1 MLLLASLAVFLS
13 GPAQTYGVSVFI
25 DPILADFGWSRSLI
39 STLYSI
45 ATLAG
50 AIPMI
55 LIGRQIDR
63 VGNRLIMT
71 IAALLFGL
79 SLLWLSVVS
88 GPVFVLLG
96 LAILRTFGSGVLT
109 LGARTLV
116 PHWYVRRR
124 GWAFSMLGISGS
136 ISLAV
141 VPRFNE
147 ALISW
152 VGWRHAWQ
160 IIAAITLVGLTPVLG
175 ALIRNRPEDVGEK
188 PDGVHTGKR
197 LRRPSLLVDAE
208 DDWTVREAMTTRMFW
223 AMLLA
228 GTVPAVVL
236 TGISFHQTSLLTAR
250 DLSPGL
256 AASVFAAESMVA
268 LPITLAAGWVVDRYP
283 IRYTLAAAQ
292 LALLV
297 ALIALLAA
305 DSVPLA
311 LLYGGL
317 RGISTGLWA
326 VSADVAWTSFF
337 GKKYLGSIRGVTFA
351 VGTVGAAIG
360 PVPLGL
366 VYDATSS
373 YSGAIIAYMV
383 LPLIA
388 LAVLMTAG
396 IPVKSADV
404 RRQTSDALPT
414 LIADN

>member
-1 MLLLASLAVFLS
+1 MMLGLASLAVFLS

-39 STLYSI
+39 STLYSV

-50 AIPMI
+50 AIPMV

-63 VGNRLIMT
+63 VGNRLVMS
-71 IAALLFGL
+71 IAALLFGC
-79 SLLWLSVVS
+79 SLLWLSLVS

-160 IIAAITLVGLTPVLG
+160 IIAAITLLGLAPVLG
-175 ALIRNRPEDVGEK
+175 TLIRNRPEDVGEK
-188 PDGVHTGKR
+188 PDGPHNGKR
-197 LRRPSLLVDAE
+197 MRRPSLLVDAE

-236 TGISFHQTSLLTAR
+236 TGLSFHQTSLLIAR
-250 DLSPGL
+250 DLSSGL

-283 IRYTLAAAQ
+283 IRYTLAVAQ
-292 LALLV
+292 VALLV
-297 ALIALLAA
+297 ALVALLAA
-305 DSVPLA
+305 DTVVLA

-317 RGISTGLWA
+317 RGVSTGLWA

-366 VYDATSS
+366 VYDATNS

-396 IPVKSADV
+396 IPRKEVVSGQWSVASPAPEV
-404 RRQTSDALPT
+404 
-414 LIADN
+414 

>member
-1 MLLLASLAVFLS
+1 MIRRRPSEVPFRGGLMLGLASLAVFLS

-25 DPILADFGWSRSLI
+25 DPILAEFGWSRSLI

-71 IAALLFGL
+71 IAAVLFGL

-88 GPVFVLLG
+88 GPLLVLLG
-96 LAILRTFGSGVLT
+96 LAVLRTFGSGVLT

-116 PHWYVRRR
+116 PHWFVRRR

-136 ISLAV
+136 ISLAL

-147 ALISW
+147 LLINW

-160 IIAAITLVGLTPVLG
+160 IIGAIVLLGLAPVLG
-175 ALIRNRPEDVGEK
+175 LFIRNRPEDVGEK
-188 PDGVHTGKR
+188 PDGHEVGKR

-250 DLSPGL
+250 GLSPGL

-268 LPITLAAGWVVDRYP
+268 LPITLAAGWVVDRHP

-292 LALLV
+292 VALLV
-297 ALIALLAA
+297 ALGALLAA
-305 DSVPLA
+305 DTVALA
-311 LLYGGL
+311 LIYGGL
-317 RGISTGLWA
+317 RGVFDRALGGLGRCRLDLLLRQE
-326 VSADVAWTSFF
+326 VPRLDPRRHLRRRN
-337 GKKYLGSIRGVTFA
+337 GRRGDRP
-351 VGTVGAAIG
+351 G
-360 PVPLGL
+360 PARLGL
-366 VYDATSS
+366 
-373 YSGAIIAYMV
+373 
-383 LPLIA
+383 
-388 LAVLMTAG
+388 
-396 IPVKSADV
+396 
-404 RRQTSDALPT
+404 RRDRLLQRRDHRLHAPAPDRPRRPHDRGHTPQGCGQ
-414 LIADN
+414 

>member
-1 MLLLASLAVFLS
+1 MRFRSGADPCWGCPLAVFLS

-39 STLYSI
+39 STLYSV

-79 SLLWLSVVS
+79 ALLWLSVAS
-88 GPVFVLLG
+88 GPILILLG

-116 PHWYVRRR
+116 PHWFVRRR
-124 GWAFSMLGISGS
+124 GWAFSMLGLSSS

-160 IIAAITLVGLTPVLG
+160 IIAAITLLGLTPVLG
-175 ALIRNRPEDVGEK
+175 VLIRNRPEDVGEK
-188 PDGVHTGKR
+188 PDGSHTGR
-197 LRRPSLLVDAE
+197 RMRRPSLLIDAE

-250 DLSPGL
+250 DLSSGL

-292 LALLV
+292 VFL
-297 ALIALLAA
+297 
-305 DSVPLA
+305 
-311 LLYGGL
+311 
-317 RGISTGLWA
+317 
-326 VSADVAWTSFF
+326 
-337 GKKYLGSIRGVTFA
+337 
-351 VGTVGAAIG
+351 
-360 PVPLGL
+360 
-366 VYDATSS
+366 
-373 YSGAIIAYMV
+373 
-383 LPLIA
+383 
-388 LAVLMTAG
+388 
-396 IPVKSADV
+396 
-404 RRQTSDALPT
+404 
-414 LIADN
+414 

>member
-1 MLLLASLAVFLS
+1 MLGLASLAVFLS

-25 DPILADFGWSRSLI
+25 DPILAEFGWSRSLI

-71 IAALLFGL
+71 IAAVLFGL

-88 GPVFVLLG
+88 GPLLVLLG
-96 LAILRTFGSGVLT
+96 LAVLRTFGSGVLT

-116 PHWYVRRR
+116 PHWFVRRR

-136 ISLAV
+136 ISLALI
-141 VPRFNE
+141 PRFNE
-147 ALISW
+147 ALISL

-160 IIAAITLVGLTPVLG
+160 IIGAIVLLGLAPVLG
-175 ALIRNRPEDVGEK
+175 LFIRNRPEDVGEK
-188 PDGVHTGKR
+188 PDGHDAGKR

-228 GTVPAVVL
+228 GTVPAIVL

-250 DLSPGL
+250 GLSPGL

-268 LPITLAAGWVVDRYP
+268 LPITLAAGWVVDRHP

-292 LALLV
+292 VALLV
-297 ALIALLAA
+297 ALGALLAA
-305 DSVPLA
+305 DTVALA
-311 LLYGGL
+311 LIYGGL
-317 RGISTGLWA
+317 RGVSTGLWA

-366 VYDATSS
+366 VYDATGS
-373 YSGAIIAYMV
+373 YTGAIIAYML

-396 IPVKSADV
+396 IPRKEVASNQRSVA
-404 RRQTSDALPT
+404 SPGAE
-414 LIADN
+414 I